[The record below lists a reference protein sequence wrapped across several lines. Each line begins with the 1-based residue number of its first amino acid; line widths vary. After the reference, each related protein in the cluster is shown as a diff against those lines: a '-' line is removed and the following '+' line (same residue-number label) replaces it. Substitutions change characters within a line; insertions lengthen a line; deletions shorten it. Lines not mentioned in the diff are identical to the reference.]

1 MVGFERSD
9 PAPVISGVPQGSV
22 LGPILFLIFINDLPD
37 QLKSKARLFA
47 DDCIVYHT
55 VSTTADSEVIQQ
67 DLNTLADWERRW
79 GMEFHPMKCNVLSC
93 TKSRKPHF
101 YDYQLKG
108 HVLARLTTAKYL
120 GVDISSDLSW
130 KHHIDRS
137 AKKANNMLGFL
148 KRNLKTPDR
157 TTKCNAYFALVR
169 PHLEYC
175 SSVWNPHT
183 ANLTKKIEAVQRRAA
198 RYVTS
203 DYNPTSSVTAMLK
216 DLNWETLQSRRTKGQ
231 LNMFYKIVNNQ
242 IDIPPDP
249 YLTPGSSRTRS
260 NHSQKFRH
268 VPARTNV
275 FKFSFFPP
283 HYPHLEFP
291 PSNCC

>member
-1 MVGFERSD
+1 
-9 PAPVISGVPQGSV
+9 
-22 LGPILFLIFINDLPD
+22 
-37 QLKSKARLFA
+37 
-47 DDCIVYHT
+47 
-55 VSTTADSEVIQQ
+55 
-67 DLNTLADWERRW
+67 
-79 GMEFHPMKCNVLSC
+79 MEHYEHCDTS
-93 TKSRKPHF
+93 

-157 TTKCNAYFALVR
+157 TTKCNAYFALIR

-216 DLNWETLQSRRTKGQ
+216 DLNCETLQSRRTKGQ

-260 NHSQKFRH
+260 NHSQKSRH